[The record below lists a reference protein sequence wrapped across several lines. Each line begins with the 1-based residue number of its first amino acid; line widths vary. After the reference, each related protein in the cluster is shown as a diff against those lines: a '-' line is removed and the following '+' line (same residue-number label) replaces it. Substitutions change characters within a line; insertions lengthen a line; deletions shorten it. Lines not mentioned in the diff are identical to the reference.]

1 MKADESGWKGAMGQG
16 DRSVLPLP
24 FRWLITRRL
33 HQLTLPID
41 FQTWLIATL
50 FPEPVS
56 SLLSID
62 VIHGGHG
69 AKGTTSIVQSVY
81 LTRRNNVFTNI
92 DPISINGL
100 TILLSGIELHYSRC

>member
-1 MKADESGWKGAMGQG
+1 MSLMRAM
-16 DRSVLPLP
+16 VA
-24 FRWLITRRL
+24 FATA
-33 HQLTLPID
+33 LTP
-41 FQTWLIATL
+41 
-50 FPEPVS
+50 
-56 SLLSID
+56 
-62 VIHGGHG
+62 IHGGHG

>member
-1 MKADESGWKGAMGQG
+1 MAG
-16 DRSVLPLP
+16 
-24 FRWLITRRL
+24 RR
-33 HQLTLPID
+33 
-41 FQTWLIATL
+41 QTWHIVTL

-56 SLLSID
+56 SLLSIN

-69 AKGTTSIVQSVY
+69 AEGTTSIVQSVY